1 MIVKFRDW
9 KIVNNEE
16 FMLLTMSIKDG
27 EYIFEKYIKN
37 RTNDQN
43 RYLRW
48 CVYKTIVQA
57 MWKDEDVDD
66 NYIHW
71 VMWMKFLVDNS
82 KKQPYVKS
90 TANLST
96 QEFMEYI
103 ENIKNFVAKYWIIIP
118 EAEDFKWYHSV

>member
-9 KIVNNEE
+9 KIINNEE
-16 FMLLTMSIKDG
+16 FMILTMSIKDG
-27 EYIFEKYIKN
+27 EYIFEKYKKN

-48 CVYKTIVQA
+48 CVYKTIVQS
-57 MWKDEDVDD
+57 MWKDEDVDED
-66 NYIHW
+66 YIHW
-71 VMWMKFLVDNS
+71 IMWMKFLVDKS
-82 KKQPYVKS
+82 KKAEYVKS

>member
-1 MIVKFRDW
+1 MIIKFRDW
-9 KIVNNEE
+9 KVVNNEE
-16 FMLLTMSIKDG
+16 YMLLMMSIKDG
-27 EYIFEKYIKN
+27 EYIFEKYKKN

-57 MWKDEDVDD
+57 MWKDWDVDED
-66 NYIHW
+66 YIHW
-71 VMWMKFLVDNS
+71 IMWMKFLVDRS
-82 KKQPYVKS
+82 KKAEYVKS

-103 ENIKNFVAKYWIIIP
+103 ENIKNFVAQYWIIIP

>member
-1 MIVKFRDW
+1 MIVKFKDW
-9 KIVNNEE
+9 KVINNED
-16 FMLLTMSIKDG
+16 FMTLIMSIKDG
-27 EYIFEKYIKN
+27 EYVFEKYKKT

-48 CVYKTIVQA
+48 CVYKTIAKA
-57 MWKDEDVDD
+57 MWEEDE

-71 VMWMKFLVDNS
+71 VMWMKFLVDRT
-82 KKQPYVKS
+82 KKAEYIKS

-103 ENIKNFVAKYWIIIP
+103 ENIKNFVAQYWIIIP
-118 EAEDFKWYHSV
+118 EADEFWDYWTV